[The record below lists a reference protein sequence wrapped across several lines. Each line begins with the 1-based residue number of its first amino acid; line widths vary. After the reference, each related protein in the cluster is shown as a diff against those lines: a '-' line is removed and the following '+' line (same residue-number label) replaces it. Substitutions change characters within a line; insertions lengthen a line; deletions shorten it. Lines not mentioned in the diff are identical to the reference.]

1 MKASNGNNTIR
12 YYHEKIKES
21 DVDVDVDVDDDDV
34 DDEVEIDSKAEEEI
48 QNRRDEVVEVRKMS
62 SKDTNRLRWWRV
74 VMTGVLLLTACVITF
89 TTYTLLE
96 QQEDRNFKTAVRFT
110 SCLCHVIRA
119 IVDFLLLYVQNNSP
133 ISLPLYPYS
142 FYRGTMKP

>member
-12 YYHEKIKES
+12 YYHEKIKENV
-21 DVDVDVDVDDDDV
+21 VDVDDFDDDV
-34 DDEVEIDSKAEEEI
+34 DDEVEIDSKAEEKI

-74 VMTGVLLLTACVITF
+74 VMTGVLLLTACAITF

-96 QQEDRNFKTAVRFT
+96 QQEDKNFKTAVR
-110 SCLCHVIRA
+110 L
-119 IVDFLLLYVQNNSP
+119 
-133 ISLPLYPYS
+133 LPLPCDKS
-142 FYRGTMKP
+142 HR

>member
-12 YYHEKIKES
+12 YYHEKIKENV
-21 DVDVDVDVDDDDV
+21 VDVDDFDDDV
-34 DDEVEIDSKAEEEI
+34 DDEVEIDSKAEEKI

-74 VMTGVLLLTACVITF
+74 IMTGVLLLTACAITF

-96 QQEDRNFKTAVRFT
+96 QQEDKNFKTAVRFA

-133 ISLPLYPYS
+133 ISLPLYPYC
-142 FYRGTMKP
+142 FHRGTMKP